1 MAFNPLLISAAAI
14 GITLVYASVLDL
26 RSRRVPVP
34 TWYPMLAIGVPS
46 TLWFYTT
53 QFAVAP
59 DYALLLLVLSVALA
73 VAFYLFGR
81 FNMIG
86 GADVRA
92 LAFVTLLLPTF
103 PFTPLLGEPLPGFF
117 PLPMLVHAEIAALLA
132 PLGVY
137 VWNRRRGTDGPL
149 SARLRGYPVTAD
161 EITRGRAF
169 GFLMEE
175 LLDEDGVLRRR
186 FYTLGESMGA
196 MFNDTR
202 LYTRELR
209 VEPERFSDELALIR
223 RASPVWISVGAASIE
238 THAVG
243 IFATLIVGDTL
254 FYLLSAIRGA

>member
-1 MAFNPLLISAAAI
+1 MAFNPLLISATAI

-59 DYALLLLVLSVALA
+59 NYALLLLVLSVALA

-103 PFTPLLGEPLPGFF
+103 PFTPLLGE
-117 PLPMLVHAEIAALLA
+117 
-132 PLGVY
+132 
-137 VWNRRRGTDGPL
+137 
-149 SARLRGYPVTAD
+149 S
-161 EITRGRAF
+161 RA
-169 GFLMEE
+169 
-175 LLDEDGVLRRR
+175 GVLSPPDARPRRDCGPAR
-186 FYTLGESMGA
+186 AAGRLSYGTGA
-196 MFNDTR
+196 AASTDPSPPGSGDTR
-202 LYTRELR
+202 SRRTRSR
-209 VEPERFSDELALIR
+209 GDVPS
-223 RASPVWISVGAASIE
+223 AS
-238 THAVG
+238 
-243 IFATLIVGDTL
+243 
-254 FYLLSAIRGA
+254 